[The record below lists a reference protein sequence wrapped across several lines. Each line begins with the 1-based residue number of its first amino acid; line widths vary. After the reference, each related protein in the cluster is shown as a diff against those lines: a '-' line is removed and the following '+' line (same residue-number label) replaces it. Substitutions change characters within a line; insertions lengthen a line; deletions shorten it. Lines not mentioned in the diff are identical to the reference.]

1 MQKISTKD
9 IFKMSLK
16 LTLSNKKI
24 ILILFVL
31 IVIINLCMV
40 IIERRI
46 NIYLVLTSFIILFI
60 ITLVLSG
67 TVAYFTEEIIS
78 DLDNPPKFNL
88 KWIFIK
94 GIREIFFTI
103 YMIINTIVIM
113 GFEVI
118 INLFPDYDDLL
129 LIVKFLILSV
139 LTLLPMTA
147 MINVFL
153 HNEEFKYGLKLKQ
166 LFNLIFNLK
175 TSYFIILVIIWIAI
189 ENMVY
194 IKSFSDALLNGISLI
209 ALVESILI
217 SVIVAFLF
225 VLVQLMGIIF
235 IIISN
240 ENQYQEKLISELKSL

>member
-1 MQKISTKD
+1 
-9 IFKMSLK
+9 
-16 LTLSNKKI
+16 
-24 ILILFVL
+24 
-31 IVIINLCMV
+31 MV

-194 IKSFSDALLNGISLI
+194 IKSFSEALLNGISLI
-209 ALVESILI
+209 PLVESILI

-235 IIISN
+235 IIVSN
-240 ENQYQEKLISELKSL
+240 ENQYQDKLISELKSL

>member
-235 IIISN
+235 IIVSN
-240 ENQYQEKLISELKSL
+240 ENQYQDKLISELKSL

>member
-1 MQKISTKD
+1 MEKISTKD

-88 KWIFIK
+88 KCIFIK

-209 ALVESILI
+209 ALVESILM

-235 IIISN
+235 IIVSN
-240 ENQYQEKLISELKSL
+240 ENQYQDKLISELKSL